1 MDLSKFLNIVR
12 RFSWLIVLITLIAS
26 LTTFFVLDN
35 QPATFTAK
43 SRLLVGPSMESASL
57 DLNSLKIGGQLI
69 QTYAELVTT
78 QSFLESV
85 NSKLDQKTDPKK
97 LASMIETKQ
106 NADTRILT
114 IIVTHQNNEQAV
126 AIANAAA
133 EALIEMSPSKEN
145 TTASL
150 RTQMSNQSHQ
160 LEQIITNAET
170 SIQQLEAKMI
180 ELESAKDPT
189 PEEAKATLEQQN
201 LIVKQL
207 AEERSRLSDALRTL
221 ATIYQVLLDTNT
233 NQVEIIELADK
244 ATHVSQ
250 NIPQKTAASGAA
262 GLILV
267 VGVIFASEYLNDTIR
282 FPVDVSGI
290 AKLLL
295 LSTIDKHNRL
305 DGSGLE
311 RIVAFAQPQSRA
323 ANSYRTVVAK
333 LLLSTG
339 KSIPYTFLVS
349 SVGSQSGDDAS
360 TVTMNLAVAFAQAG
374 SRVIVVDAQL
384 RNPILT
390 KLFKAE
396 DSAGFS
402 DFLAANSTKLQL
414 IPVKEMSGIRFLPA
428 GLSSEKGSG
437 AVLNSAKMVK
447 LIHEIYKEADIVLV
461 AGPSISWF
469 AESLALASQVN
480 GIILVA
486 RPGEAHSKMVNEVV
500 ENLSVMHARLIGV
513 IFDHN
518 PSPFVPKQ
526 NLRSVTENGRFSRRK
541 PPVSEAEFT
550 PEPLKPII
558 ARPESEAL
566 PKSDN

>member
-1 MDLSKFLNIVR
+1 MDYLKFLNIVR
-12 RFSWLIVLITLIAS
+12 RFLWLIVLTTLISS
-26 LTTFFVLDN
+26 LTTYFVLNN

-69 QTYAELVTT
+69 QTYAELVTA

-114 IIVTHQNNEQAV
+114 IIVTHQDPKQAV

-133 EALIEMSPSKEN
+133 ETLIEMSPSKEN
-145 TTASL
+145 TTALL
-150 RTQMSNQSHQ
+150 REQMSNQSRL
-160 LEQIITNAET
+160 LEEIIANSQI
-170 SIQQLEAKMI
+170 SIQQLDAKLI
-180 ELESAKDPT
+180 ELGSAKELT
-189 PEEAKATLEQQN
+189 PEEVKVNLEQQN
-201 LIVKQL
+201 LTIKQI
-207 AEERSRLSDALRTL
+207 AEERSRLSDALRTQL
-221 ATIYQVLLDTNT
+221 TIYQVLLDTNT
-233 NQVEIIELADK
+233 NQVEIIEPAGE

-250 NIPQKTAASGAA
+250 NIPQKAAASGAA
-262 GLILV
+262 GLILAV
-267 VGVIFASEYLNDTIR
+267 SIIFAFEYLNDTIR
-282 FPVDVSGI
+282 FPVDVSRI
-290 AKLLL
+290 AKLPL

-333 LLLSTG
+333 LLLSAG
-339 KSIPYTFLVS
+339 KSIPYTFLLS
-349 SVGSQSGDDAS
+349 SVGSQSGDDAA

-374 SRVIVVDAQL
+374 NRVVVVDAQL
-384 RNPILT
+384 HNPILT

-396 DSAGFS
+396 GSAGLS
-402 DFLAANSTKLQL
+402 DLLVTNSTKLQL
-414 IPVKEMSGIRFLPA
+414 ILVKEVPGVRFLPA
-428 GLSSEKGSG
+428 GLSSEKGPG

-447 LIHEIYKEADIVLV
+447 LAHELYKEADIVLV
-461 AGPSISWF
+461 AGSSISWF

-518 PSPFVPKQ
+518 PSPFVSKQ

-541 PPVSEAEFT
+541 PPVLEAEFT
-550 PEPLKPII
+550 PEPLESII
-558 ARPESEAL
+558 ARPESETL
-566 PKSDN
+566 PKSG